1 MQKIKLNLKHILTLQ
16 ELESWDEGEFE
27 LCTCNTEGEIECECK
42 EQDVTCEEGEEMYTD
57 ENCQQLCAK
66 GGAPRVCC
74 FFFMLNSMVMIK
86 TEIQIMFFH

>member
-1 MQKIKLNLKHILTLQ
+1 MQKIKLNSKQILTLQ

-74 FFFMLNSMVMIK
+74 FFLCVK
-86 TEIQIMFFH
+86 